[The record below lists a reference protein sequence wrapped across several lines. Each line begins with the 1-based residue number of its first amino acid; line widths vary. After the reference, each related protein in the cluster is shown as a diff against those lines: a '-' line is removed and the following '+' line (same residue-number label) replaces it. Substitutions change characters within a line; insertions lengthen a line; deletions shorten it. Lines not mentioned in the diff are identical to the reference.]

1 MTRDYASFV
10 ASKLAYSPPTGIAG
24 AECEDEHLFPHQRA
38 LTRWALRR
46 GRAAVFAAM
55 GLGKSRIELKW
66 AERVSQYTDQP
77 TLLLTPLAVAAQMQA
92 EATRIGVQATIVREV
107 SDVAPGVNI
116 CNYERLHKLDP
127 SVFGG
132 VVCDESGCIKGV
144 GSRTLE
150 QLLEAFGRT
159 PFRLAATAT
168 PAPNEWQELCQHA
181 ELLGIARRAEVLA
194 EYFTRDGGSTQDWRV
209 KGHART
215 AWWRFVAS
223 WGALVRSPADL
234 GFDASTYQL
243 PPVERHFHTLPA
255 DDASVRGAGL
265 LFARPASTLMERR
278 AARRGTI
285 AARVERCAELVNG
298 DDEPWLV
305 WSELNDESR
314 ALTKSIRGAVEVTGS
329 MDVDAKEE
337 AIRRFIAGE
346 ARVLVSKPSLCGHGL
361 NLQFCNRVAFVGV
374 SDSWEQQF
382 QAVGR
387 VHRYGQ
393 KRTVHVHH
401 FLSELEGNVLDNVRR
416 KEADAE
422 RMGEELSRETAE
434 IVRAEVS
441 GQTRRTNDYDARKR
455 VKVPAWLVS
464 EEA

>member
-1 MTRDYASFV
+1 MNYQEFL

-46 GRAAVFAAM
+46 GRAAIFAAM

-92 EATRIGVQATIVREV
+92 EATRIGVQATIVREA

-181 ELLGIARRAEVLA
+181 DLLGIARRAEVLA

-234 GFDASTYQL
+234 GFDASAYQL

-285 AARVERCAELVNG
+285 AARVASCAELVNG

-314 ALTKSIRGAVEVTGS
+314 ALTKAIRGAVEVTGS

-337 AIRRFIAGE
+337 AIRRFIDGE

-393 KRTVHVHH
+393 KRPVHVHH